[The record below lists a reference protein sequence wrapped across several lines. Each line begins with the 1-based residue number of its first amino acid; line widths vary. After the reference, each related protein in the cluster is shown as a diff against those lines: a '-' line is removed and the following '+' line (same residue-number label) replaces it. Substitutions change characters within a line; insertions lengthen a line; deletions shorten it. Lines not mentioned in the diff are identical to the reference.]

1 MSGQY
6 VTVDVSDLRA
16 FNDKLRKAAGGD
28 FKKELINFLDG
39 VGFEMLRI
47 IEDEIIRLEAVDT
60 RQLLNSFHKGDKNN
74 IYELDEGDLKLTI
87 GTNVEYAAFV
97 NDGHW
102 ANPQGIESR
111 FVPGY
116 WTSDGKFR
124 YQKGASTGMVL
135 KQQYIEGKH
144 YIEHSVDIM
153 EKMFPRLVEAKLK
166 QWLNNCFS

>member
-6 VTVDVSDLRA
+6 VTVDVSELRA

-28 FKKELINFLDG
+28 LKRELALFLDG
-39 VGFEMLRI
+39 TGFEMLRV
-47 IEDEIIRLEAVDT
+47 IEDEIIRLKAVDT
-60 RQLLNSFHKGDKNN
+60 RLLLNSFHRGDNDN

-116 WTSDGKFR
+116 WTGDGKFH

-135 KQQYIEGKH
+135 KQQYIEGRH
-144 YIEHSVDIM
+144 YFEHSIYIM
-153 EKMFPRLVEAKLK
+153 EKMFPKLVEAKLD
-166 QWLNNCFS
+166 QWLNSYFS